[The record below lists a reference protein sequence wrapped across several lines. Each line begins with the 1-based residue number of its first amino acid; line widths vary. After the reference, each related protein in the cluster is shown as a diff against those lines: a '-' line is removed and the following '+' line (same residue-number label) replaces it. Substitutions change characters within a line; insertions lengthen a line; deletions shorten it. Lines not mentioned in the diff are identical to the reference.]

1 MFQNVLKD
9 HILDDIILIKTCY
22 ESAKGL
28 YDML

>member
-1 MFQNVLKD
+1 MFSKD

-28 YDML
+28 YEMLWY